1 MIQHITNIR
10 VKYADTDRMDYV
22 YYGKYAEYLEVGR
35 TELIRS
41 LGFPYKEMEA
51 QGIMLPV
58 SSLQVK
64 YIRPAKYDDWLTI
77 ITTITELPVVKLKT
91 QYEIYNQNNVLL
103 IQAEVILPFVNM
115 ETGKITKIP
124 ESMQRF
130 FVDNWKNS

>member
-1 MIQHITNIR
+1 
-10 VKYADTDRMDYV
+10 
-22 YYGKYAEYLEVGR
+22 
-35 TELIRS
+35 
-41 LGFPYKEMEA
+41 MEA

-64 YIRPAKYDDWLTI
+64 YIRPARYDDWLTI
-77 ITTITELPVVKLKT
+77 ITTIPELPVVKLKT
-91 QYEIYNQNNVLL
+91 QYEIYNQDNVLL

-130 FVDNWKNS
+130 FEDNWKNS